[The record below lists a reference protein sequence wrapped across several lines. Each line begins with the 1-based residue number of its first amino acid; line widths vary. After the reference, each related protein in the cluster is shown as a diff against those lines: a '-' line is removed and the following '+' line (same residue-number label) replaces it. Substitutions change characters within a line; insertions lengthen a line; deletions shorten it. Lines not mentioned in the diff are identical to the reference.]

1 MKQVR
6 HSPFN
11 VSMPQGEA
19 GLLYQLNFSNTDI
32 SSILLYEELF
42 QGKFSQQIEY
52 GRMADAGG

>member
-6 HSPFN
+6 HSPFYI
-11 VSMPQGEA
+11 SISRGEA
-19 GLLYQLNFSNTDI
+19 GLWFQLDLSNTDI

-42 QGKFSQQIEY
+42 QGKFFQQIEY